1 MARIYSLTPAVLL
14 NSFPD
19 KSAICFHLL
28 NTSRGPAAWGH
39 RAQMSRTLYRQ
50 NMQEA
55 LAEVPNLEVR
65 QGSVLDLVWQHDE
78 GVSSVSGVRLGEFL
92 LTL

>member
-1 MARIYSLTPAVLL
+1 
-14 NSFPD
+14 
-19 KSAICFHLL
+19 
-28 NTSRGPAAWGH
+28 
-39 RAQMSRTLYRQ
+39 MSRTLYRQ